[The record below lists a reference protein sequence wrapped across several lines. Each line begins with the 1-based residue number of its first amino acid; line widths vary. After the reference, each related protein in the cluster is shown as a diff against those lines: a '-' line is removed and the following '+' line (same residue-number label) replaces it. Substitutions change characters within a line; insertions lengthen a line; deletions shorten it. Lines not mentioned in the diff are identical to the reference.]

1 MLHVIAALHPCAV
14 IPRLLQRMKGASA
27 IIINRKQ
34 PPGPERFGWAAGY
47 NNEPV
52 SPRALAQARD

>member
-1 MLHVIAALHPCAV
+1 
-14 IPRLLQRMKGASA
+14 MKGASA

-47 NNEPV
+47 NNETV